1 MPCVAQ
7 AQQEEL
13 GRSNVMEMEQLNAD
27 LAEAL
32 QLLVDHKLGI
42 QSALQDAHAHVQSI
56 YAEVAA
62 MPLTA

>member
-1 MPCVAQ
+1 M
-7 AQQEEL
+7 EE
-13 GRSNVMEMEQLNAD
+13 LNAD

-42 QSALQDAHAHVQSI
+42 QAALQGAHIHLQLVH
-56 YAEVAA
+56 AEVAA

>member
-1 MPCVAQ
+1 MQ

-13 GRSNVMEMEQLNAD
+13 GRSNAAEMEQLNTD

-42 QSALQDAHAHVQSI
+42 QATLQEAHSYLQSVH
-56 YAEVAA
+56 AETAA

>member
-1 MPCVAQ
+1 MPVQ

-13 GRSNVMEMEQLNAD
+13 GRSNIAEMEQLNAD

-42 QSALQDAHAHVQSI
+42 QATLQEAHSHLQRVH
-56 YAEVAA
+56 AEVVA